1 MLAKYFL
8 AIGNFS
14 TVRLDL
20 EYHRFL
26 RCPLVR
32 YHSNVMEI
40 NTHAPTR
47 EKCVEIIKT
56 LHVKFFPFGSVEPAR
71 SVSVKRPTMSQE
83 DTVPCQKDQHPNQL
97 IKQQCMQQQLIS
109 K

>member
-56 LHVKFFPFGSVEPAR
+56 LHVKFFPFGSVEPVR
-71 SVSVKRPTMSQE
+71 SVSVKINYFIQKHFMSMLPHMG
-83 DTVPCQKDQHPNQL
+83 TRVVL
-97 IKQQCMQQQLIS
+97 F
-109 K
+109 